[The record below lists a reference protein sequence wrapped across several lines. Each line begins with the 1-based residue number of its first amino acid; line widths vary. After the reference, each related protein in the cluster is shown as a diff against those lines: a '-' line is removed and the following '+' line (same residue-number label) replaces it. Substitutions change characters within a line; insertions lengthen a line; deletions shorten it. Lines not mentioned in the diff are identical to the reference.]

1 MKLKLVD
8 KIIYILNV
16 VLALLLLLSYFL
28 PYLPPKTFS
37 ILSVISLGVVFLVL
51 INLLFFVYW
60 LLRLKRQF
68 FLSLVILIIGYV
80 MYGTFYEFSTAET
93 VKEEKAIKVMNY
105 NVRMFNL
112 YEWIPQN
119 DIDTKIL
126 DFIKTESPDVLSI
139 QEFHPNQNMDFSF
152 FKYKYERL
160 SGKKTKSGQVI
171 FSKYPIVNSGSIE
184 FPNTSNNAIFADIV
198 NGKDTIRVY
207 NIHLESMHINTN
219 VDSLKKEK
227 SERLFKRVGKTFEM
241 QQLQTEQ
248 FLNHKAACK
257 YKMIICGDF
266 NNTSFSYVYR
276 RIKGDHLVDTFKEAG
291 NGFGR
296 TYNFKFFPIRID
308 YILADETFAVN
319 AFKTYKELYSDHYPI
334 MATLSL
340 GE

>member
-68 FLSLVILIIGYV
+68 FLSLVIPIIGYV

-105 NVRMFNL
+105 NLRMFNL
-112 YEWIPQN
+112 YEWIPQK

-160 SGKKTKSGQVI
+160 SGKKITSGQAI
-171 FSKYPIVNSGSIE
+171 FSKFPIVNSGSIE

-198 NGKDTIRVY
+198 KGEDTIRVY

-227 SERLFKRVGKTFEM
+227 SERLIKRIGKTFEM

-248 FLNHKAACK
+248 FLKHKAACK

-266 NNTSFSYVYR
+266 NNTSFSYVY
-276 RIKGDHLVDTFKEAG
+276 
-291 NGFGR
+291 
-296 TYNFKFFPIRID
+296 
-308 YILADETFAVN
+308 
-319 AFKTYKELYSDHYPI
+319 
-334 MATLSL
+334 
-340 GE
+340 